1 MKFLFSSTLFLCLA
15 FFTWQCKKDQ
25 PAEPEPVPVTTNTMR
40 ISFNNVVGASPLVL
54 GAPYQYVNLNG
65 DSFLVSAYK
74 YYISNISFTDA
85 QNNTWS
91 EPESYHL
98 VDASNPASLM
108 LTINGVPYGNYTS
121 MHFMIGVDSARNI
134 SGAQTGAL
142 DPANG
147 MFWTWNTGYIMAK
160 VEGKSPQSGGPA
172 NSIMFHV
179 AGYDGPY
186 ATQREV
192 TLSFGAT
199 SAQVSSSVS
208 PVVHINSDVQQWF
221 QSPDLI
227 DFSLTYAVSSSGM
240 AAWRIANNYVDM
252 FSVTGVDN

>member
-1 MKFLFSSTLFLCLA
+1 MKNLFSSVLFVCLA
-15 FFTWQCKKDQ
+15 LFTWQCKKDE
-25 PAEPEPVPVTTNTMR
+25 PIEPEPVPAPSTSMRVSFTNM
-40 ISFNNVVGASPLVL
+40 VGTDPLVL

-74 YYISNISFTDA
+74 YYITNISFTDA

-98 VDASNPASLM
+98 VDASNLASLT
-108 LTINGVPYGNYTS
+108 LTINSVPAGNYTS
-121 MHFMIGVDSARNI
+121 MHFMIGVDSARNV

-160 VEGKSPQSGGPA
+160 VEGKSPTSGGPA

-179 AGYDGPY
+179 AGYGGPY

-192 TLSFGAT
+192 TLQFGSST
-199 SAQVSSSVS
+199 AQVSTTVS
-208 PVVHINSDVQQWF
+208 PVVHINSDVMEWF
-221 QSPDLI
+221 QAPDTI
-227 DFSLTYAVSSSGM
+227 DFNLTYAVSSSGL

-252 FSVTGVDN
+252 FSITGIDN